1 MTLTVWSFTP
11 TASTPT
17 GMCKVDLDYGVITC
31 PGGDAFVDA
40 RAALMDSRGNHVTRF
55 SCRVIGRDDQ
65 GDLHCAPGK
74 PTLDYDATEVLQS
87 FARKCALDVIHLW
100 KGPPVIKRYLR
111 TGDPKLRGAALVAT
125 RGAARNTA
133 RDVAG
138 SAIWA
143 VIGASGK
150 RAAWVGAW
158 VGARNAAWDATRE
171 IAAGD
176 AAKAATGDAAWA
188 TTRDAATACQS
199 RRLAHMLQAGAHG
212 SR

>member
-87 FARKCALDVIHLW
+87 FARKCALDVVHLW
-100 KGPPVIKRYLR
+100 KVTPVVKRYLR
-111 TGDPKLRGAALVAT
+111 TGNPKLRDAAGVAA
-125 RGAARNTA
+125 RGAAWNATR
-133 RDVAG
+133 V
-138 SAIWA
+138 
-143 VIGASGK
+143 
-150 RAAWVGAW
+150 
-158 VGARNAAWDATRE
+158 AAWDTAWAAAEAT
-171 IAAGD
+171 AAATAWD
-176 AAKAATGDAAWA
+176 AAETAARAVAWDVAWA
-188 TTRDAATACQS
+188 TARARQS
-199 RRLAHMLQAGAHG
+199 RRLARMLQAGARG